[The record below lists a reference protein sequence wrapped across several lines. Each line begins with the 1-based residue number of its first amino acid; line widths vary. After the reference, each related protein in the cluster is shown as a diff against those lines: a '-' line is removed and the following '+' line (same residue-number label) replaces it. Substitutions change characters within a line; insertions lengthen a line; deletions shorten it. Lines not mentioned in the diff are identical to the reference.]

1 MARGWYVGERKALT
15 FRKIKFGVEDLE
27 TTHKV
32 LLPSAFV
39 QVKAVY
45 RRKNGLPSYGKLLC
59 SHYQEITW
67 QHVPCT
73 REKCILF
80 KVVQIAKRIVLDLL
94 KIAQRNTRIVKQ
106 PGKEPGKDL
115 KKKSVESF

>member
-1 MARGWYVGERKALT
+1 MTRGWYVGERKALT
-15 FRKIKFGVEDLE
+15 FRKIQFGCEALE
-27 TTHKV
+27 STHKV

-39 QVKAVY
+39 QVKDVY

-59 SHYQEITW
+59 SHYEELTW
-67 QHVPCT
+67 KHVPCT

-80 KVVQIAKRIVLDLL
+80 NVVQIAKRIVLDLL

-106 PGKEPGKDL
+106 PDKDS
-115 KKKSVESF
+115 KKNVDSF

>member
-15 FRKIKFGVEDLE
+15 FQKIQFGFEDVE
-27 TTHKV
+27 TTHKEF
-32 LLPSAFV
+32 LQSAFV
-39 QVKAVY
+39 QVRSVY

-59 SHYQEITW
+59 SHYEEITW
-67 QHVPCT
+67 KHVPCT

-94 KIAQRNTRIVKQ
+94 KLAQRNTRIVKQ
-106 PGKEPGKDL
+106 PGKEPGED
-115 KKKSVESF
+115 KKKSVDSF